1 MRERARPLAA
11 PPPPTFPKPK
21 LPPTDQMIRVNLL
34 PHREMKRAAQK
45 RSFVI
50 AAVAMIVLGAGVVFL
65 VHGVL
70 ASQIEGQKARNKFLD
85 EQIASLDKQIE
96 EIRRLREQT
105 QQLLARKRVVETL
118 QSNRA
123 EVVQLFDQIAR
134 QLPDGVYLRNIKQTG
149 TKVNIIGYAQSNARV
164 STLLRNLE
172 SSPWLDNATLV
183 EIKVATVSGQRLNE
197 FILNVDVA
205 RQRSEAAAA
214 SSAAPRAPAAV
225 PAKK

>member
-1 MRERARPLAA
+1 
-11 PPPPTFPKPK
+11 
-21 LPPTDQMIRVNLL
+21 MIRVNLL
-34 PHREMKRAAQK
+34 PHREMKRAAQQ
-45 RSFVI
+45 RSFII
-50 AAVAMIVLGAGVVFL
+50 AAVAMVALGAGVVFL

-70 ASQIEGQKARNKFLD
+70 ASRIENQQARNKYLD
-85 EQIASLDKQIE
+85 EQIAILDKQIE

-134 QLPDGVYLRNIKQTG
+134 QLPDGIYLRNIKQTG
-149 TKVNIIGYAQSNARV
+149 TKVNIAGYAQSNARV

-172 SSPWLDNATLV
+172 SSPWLANATLV
-183 EIKVATVSGQRLNE
+183 EIKAATVSNQRLNE

-205 RQRSEAAAA
+205 RQREAPGAPSGPGGAVQGPPGAA
-214 SSAAPRAPAAV
+214 

>member
-1 MRERARPLAA
+1 
-11 PPPPTFPKPK
+11 
-21 LPPTDQMIRVNLL
+21 MIRVNLL
-34 PHREMKRAAQK
+34 PHREMKRAAQQ

-50 AAVAMIVLGAGVVFL
+50 AAVAMIALGAGAIFL
-65 VHGVL
+65 VHGIF

-85 EQIASLDKQIE
+85 EQIASMDKQIE

-134 QLPDGVYLRNIKQTG
+134 QLPDGVYLRNLKQTG
-149 TKVNIIGYAQSNARV
+149 TKVNIVGLAQSNARV

-183 EIKVATVSGQRLNE
+183 EIKAATVSGQRLNE
-197 FILNVDVA
+197 FILNVDLS
-205 RQRSEAAAA
+205 RQKADAAAA
-214 SSAAPRAPAAV
+214 PGSSASTPPRAPGAE

>member
-1 MRERARPLAA
+1 
-11 PPPPTFPKPK
+11 
-21 LPPTDQMIRVNLL
+21 MIRVNLL
-34 PHREMKRAAQK
+34 PHREMKRAAQQ
-45 RSFVI
+45 RSFII
-50 AAVAMIVLGAGVVFL
+50 AAVAMIALGAGVVFL

-70 ASQIEGQKARNKFLD
+70 ASRIEGQKARNKFLD

-149 TKVNIIGYAQSNARV
+149 TKVNIIGFAQSNARV

-205 RQRSEAAAA
+205 RQRAEAAAA
-214 SSAAPRAPAAV
+214 PGAAPRPPAPA

>member
-1 MRERARPLAA
+1 
-11 PPPPTFPKPK
+11 
-21 LPPTDQMIRVNLL
+21 MIRINLL
-34 PHREMKRAAQK
+34 PHREMKRAAQQ
-45 RSFVI
+45 RSFIV
-50 AAVAMIVLGAGVVFL
+50 AAVAMLALGAGVVFA

-70 ASQIEGQKARNKFLD
+70 SARIEGQQARNKFLD
-85 EQIASLDKQIE
+85 QEIAGLDKQIE

-134 QLPDGVYLRNIKQTG
+134 QLPDGVYLRNVKQTG

-172 SSPWLDNATLV
+172 SSPWLDNATLI
-183 EIKVATVSGQRLNE
+183 EIKAANVNNQRLNE
-197 FILNVDVA
+197 FSMNVDMA
-205 RQRSEAAAA
+205 RPKPEPAVPGSKPVPP
-214 SSAAPRAPAAV
+214 APGAPAA
-225 PAKK
+225 KK